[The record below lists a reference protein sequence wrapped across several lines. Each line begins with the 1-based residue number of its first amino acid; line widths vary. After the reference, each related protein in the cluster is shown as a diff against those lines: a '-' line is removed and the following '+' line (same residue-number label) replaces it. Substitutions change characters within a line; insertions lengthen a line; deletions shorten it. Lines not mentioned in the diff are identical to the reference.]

1 MIIDGTRDGTII
13 VHCVTFSLIYLAQN
27 RSSISQPIRQL
38 LISIQNLI
46 QLKSSLLMQACE
58 FLNPETLN
66 SIFSWNFP
74 IRDFPILLRN
84 HVFSNSQTLL
94 LLIVIFF
101 LQLFQPLCTTIMFL
115 FFLLHSHSK
124 TLDFDLH
131 QIFHYFLGFAHSA
144 RQIIF
149 SGR

>member
-115 FFLLHSHSK
+115 FFYSIATPKHS
-124 TLDFDLH
+124 TLICIRYF
-131 QIFHYFLGFAHSA
+131 ITFLGLPI
-144 RQIIF
+144 QL
-149 SGR
+149 GK